1 MLQRIWSDSLK
12 DVLHAWKLLLGVILF
27 GTCAVAV
34 VFVYVAIRLKVNMG
48 ILAKKLLPAFLIALT
63 TSSSSAAFGTN
74 ISCCENQM
82 GISGKITKFGIPLG
96 TVIYM
101 PVSCVMFVCCACYV
115 AATNDIAISPMWLVM
130 ATFIIVILSIALP
143 PVPGGALTSYT
154 ILFLQL
160 GLPQEA
166 LAVVLTMDVLLE
178 CFITSMHVTSLQL
191 QLLLLSHRMDLL
203 DTERL
208 RSN

>member
-1 MLQRIWSDSLK
+1 M
-12 DVLHAWKLLLGVILF
+12 
-27 GTCAVAV
+27 
-34 VFVYVAIRLKVNMG
+34 
-48 ILAKKLLPAFLIALT
+48 
-63 TSSSSAAFGTN
+63 
-74 ISCCENQM
+74 
-82 GISGKITKFGIPLG
+82 
-96 TVIYM
+96 
-101 PVSCVMFVCCACYV
+101 
-115 AATNDIAISPMWLVM
+115 
-130 ATFIIVILSIALP
+130 SIALP

-160 GLPQEA
+160 GLPQDA

-178 CFITSMHVTSLQL
+178 CLITSMHVTSLQL